1 MRYLLLLLI
10 SITMVGCGGKDCPD
24 KPAPATPSNPV
35 QPTAS
40 GLSFS
45 SVPGQAAALR
55 SISAKAESA
64 SDFELGNVRNTTT
77 YLFMLRNTGTV
88 PVTDIQLTATNP
100 SVEVVPNTIGILSPD
115 GSGGLAPIIQVTVKH
130 GSGAGHFGTA
140 PLLTQGDL
148 TFSISASGQ
157 DAANTVLASASLH
170 GFVQVANF
178 TIKKPNYYGFAVA
191 DQSVTPDLL
200 MDLRT
205 PTDSGAY
212 FTTGYDRSTPI
223 FDDSY
228 ATTDT
233 VDPAL
238 GLGRTI
244 TNTGNCDLI
253 INVDDVVTVIDQNVV
268 TTRATVTV
276 APGESYTFRCGMMSD
291 RGNPGNY
298 GYYFSAVN
306 IWSQSVV
313 FDTSLP
319 AVTSDSFKLAFRE
332 IVIKTQGG

>member
-1 MRYLLLLLI
+1 MRYLLLLLLTLTFA
-10 SITMVGCGGKDCPD
+10 SCDNHKDSHSD
-24 KPAPATPSNPV
+24 HTKPATS
-35 QPTAS
+35 TTS
-40 GLSFS
+40 GMSFS
-45 SVPGQAAALR
+45 SAPGQAVSLR
-55 SISAKAESA
+55 SVSAKAEA
-64 SDFELGNVRNTTT
+64 AADFELGDVRNTVT
-77 YLFMLRNTGTV
+77 YLFMLRNTGSTA
-88 PVTDIQLTATNP
+88 VTNIMLTSTNP
-100 SVEVVPNTIGILSPD
+100 SVEVVPNTIGVLSPD

-130 GSGAGHFGTA
+130 GSGAGHFGSA
-140 PLLTQGDL
+140 PLLTPGDL
-148 TFSISASGQ
+148 SFSISATGQ
-157 DAANTVLASASLH
+157 GASSTVLASASLH
-170 GFVQVANF
+170 GFVKVANF
-178 TIKKPNYYGFAVA
+178 TIKKPNYLGFAVA

-200 MDLRT
+200 MDLHI

-228 ATTDT
+228 ATTNI

-291 RGNPGNY
+291 HGNPGNY

-306 IWSQSVV
+306 IWSQSVI

-319 AVTSDSFKLAFRE
+319 AIAGDSFKLSFRE
-332 IVIKTQGG
+332 IALKTQGG